1 MNTKPT
7 DAELEILN
15 ILWQE
20 EPKTVR
26 EVHDLLKAKSVGYT
40 TILKQLQVMK
50 EKGLVKRDETNRS
63 HNYYAAISQE
73 QAQINM
79 LDHILDKVFNGS
91 KSALFMRALSAKPS
105 SKEELAEIKA
115 MLESLEVE

>member
-1 MNTKPT
+1 MKTKPT

-15 ILWQE
+15 ILWQD

-26 EVHDLLKAKSVGYT
+26 EVHDLLKAKEVGYT

-50 EKGLVKRDETNRS
+50 EKGLVRRDESKRS

-73 QAQINM
+73 QAQISM

-105 SKEELAEIKA
+105 TKEEIAEIKA
-115 MLESLEVE
+115 LLENAELE

>member
-1 MNTKPT
+1 MKPKPT

-26 EVHDLLKAKSVGYT
+26 EVHELLQAKAVGYT

-50 EKGLVKRDETNRS
+50 EKGLVKRDESKRS
-63 HNYYAAISQE
+63 HSYYADISQE
-73 QAQINM
+73 EAQISM

-91 KSALFMRALSAKPS
+91 KSALFMRALSNRPS

-115 MLESLEVE
+115 LIEKAEVE

>member
-1 MNTKPT
+1 MKPKPT

-20 EPKTVR
+20 QPKTVR
-26 EVHDLLKAKSVGYT
+26 EVHELLKAKSVGYT

-50 EKGLVKRDETNRS
+50 EKGLVSRNEAKRS
-63 HNYYAAISQE
+63 HSYSAAISQE
-73 QAQINM
+73 ETQITM

-91 KSALFMRALSAKPS
+91 KSALFMRALSSKPS

-115 MLESLEVE
+115 LLENVEVE

>member
-1 MNTKPT
+1 MKPKPT

-15 ILWQE
+15 ILWQD

-26 EVHDLLKAKSVGYT
+26 EVHDLLKAKAVGYT

-50 EKGLVKRDETNRS
+50 EKGLVKRDESKRS
-63 HNYYAAISQE
+63 HSYYSLISQE
-73 QAQINM
+73 QAQITM

-115 MLESLEVE
+115 LLENMELG